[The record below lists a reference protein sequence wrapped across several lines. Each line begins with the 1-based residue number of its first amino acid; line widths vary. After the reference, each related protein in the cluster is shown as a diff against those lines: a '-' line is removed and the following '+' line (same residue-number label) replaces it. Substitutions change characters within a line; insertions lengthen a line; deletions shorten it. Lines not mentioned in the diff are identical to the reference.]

1 MGSSSSHSSGLY
13 NYCSADNFSSK
24 YNSGFAFG
32 SKHGGQVGLVG
43 GVVLGGAAT
52 GNFGYAMAAG
62 SFGQA
67 VGNEF
72 GDIIGGYGGYGVA
85 AFQCGAQV
93 LGQSMAN
100 SGGGMLM
107 HF

>member
-1 MGSSSSHSSGLY
+1 MRFSSSSY

-32 SKHGGQVGLVG
+32 SKYGGKVGFAG
-43 GVVLGGAAT
+43 GLFIGAAV
-52 GNFGYAMAAG
+52 GRNPYAAMTSA
-62 SFGQA
+62 SFGQI

-72 GDIIGGYGGYGVA
+72 GDTIGGYGGYGVA

-100 SGGGMLM
+100 SGHGLM
-107 HF
+107 HFY

>member
-1 MGSSSSHSSGLY
+1 MRFLNSSY
-13 NYCSADNFSSK
+13 DYCSADNFNSK
-24 YNSGFAFG
+24 YNSGSAFG
-32 SKHGGQVGLVG
+32 DKYGGKVGLAGGFFIGWAAGRNPMVG
-43 GVVLGGAAT
+43 
-52 GNFGYAMAAG
+52 MAVG

-72 GDIIGGYGGYGVA
+72 GDTIGGYLGYGVA
-85 AFQCGAQV
+85 AAQCGTQF
-93 LGQSMAN
+93 LGQSIAN

>member
-1 MGSSSSHSSGLY
+1 MGSSSSHSSSSHD
-13 NYCSADNFSSK
+13 YCSADNFNSK

-32 SKHGGQVGLVG
+32 NKHGGQVGLVG
-43 GVVLGGAAT
+43 GFAVGMMVTRSPIGGMT
-52 GNFGYAMAAG
+52 VG
-62 SFGQA
+62 SFGQI
-67 VGNEF
+67 VGHEF

-100 SGGGMLM
+100 SGRGLM
-107 HF
+107 HFY